1 MADVFI
7 IDTEGF
13 DGNVIFMTL
22 KELCPSL
29 WPTIIIYED
38 KIMRTSS
45 RTDNVVHRASTHA
58 VENEEEEIETD
69 DTEEADNV
77 IDFLE
82 QHGYY
87 VLLLGEDAI
96 ALRVGYSIDNMR
108 HSLFDPPDLSMFRQ
122 KAWLHPRSSRTKVS

>member
-1 MADVFI
+1 MSDILI
-7 IDTEGF
+7 IDAEGF
-13 DGNVIFMTL
+13 DGNVIYMTL
-22 KELCPSL
+22 RELCSSL

-38 KIMRTSS
+38 KVLRSKS
-45 RTDNVVHRASTHA
+45 QPDNSLDHIEEA
-58 VENEEEEIETD
+58 EEEER

-96 ALRVGYSIDNMR
+96 ALRVGYSIDAMR
-108 HSLFDPPDLSMFRQ
+108 HSLFDPPDLSIFRQ
-122 KAWLHPRSSRTKVS
+122 KAWLHPRSSRTMMT

>member
-1 MADVFI
+1 MFDVLI

-13 DGNVIFMTL
+13 DGNVVYMTL
-22 KELCPSL
+22 RELCSDI

-38 KIMRTSS
+38 KVLRPNQ
-45 RTDNVVHRASTHA
+45 D
-58 VENEEEEIETD
+58 EEGED
-69 DTEEADNV
+69 YDTEAADNV

-87 VLLLGEDAI
+87 VLLLGEDVI
-96 ALRVGYSIDNMR
+96 ALRVGYSIDAMR

-122 KAWLHPRSSRTKVS
+122 KAWLHPRSSRTVIS